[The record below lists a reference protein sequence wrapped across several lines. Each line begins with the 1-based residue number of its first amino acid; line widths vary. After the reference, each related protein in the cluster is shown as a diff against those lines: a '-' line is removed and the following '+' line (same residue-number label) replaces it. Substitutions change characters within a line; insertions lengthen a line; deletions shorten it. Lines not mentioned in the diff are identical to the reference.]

1 LRASDHVV
9 RVACCR
15 IGDLQNQGWG
25 KGGGRIGG
33 PFGGAVGISPSPC
46 PSPCSFTIGVWL
58 PPDDMK
64 TLLNVLDVDR
74 SGEIDQGELEI
85 FWNNAPPLRYLDES
99 QKQYWLKRNVKLDVY
114 SKSMPFHDIRVL
126 YERAVIDLYDMKN
139 PMYTHTFESIGK
151 NVKMDKS
158 FNDRRRSSKMRLETL
173 TSAQMRRSSARFMLE
188 DDIADALMDD
198 YIQESMQGGGGADAD
213 EILHRKALFRSLG
226 VRSDLAVE

>member
-1 LRASDHVV
+1 
-9 RVACCR
+9 
-15 IGDLQNQGWG
+15 
-25 KGGGRIGG
+25 
-33 PFGGAVGISPSPC
+33 
-46 PSPCSFTIGVWL
+46 
-58 PPDDMK
+58 
-64 TLLNVLDVDR
+64 
-74 SGEIDQGELEI
+74 
-85 FWNNAPPLRYLDES
+85 
-99 QKQYWLKRNVKLDVY
+99 VKLDVY

>member
-1 LRASDHVV
+1 M
-9 RVACCR
+9 
-15 IGDLQNQGWG
+15 GEGWG
-25 KGGGRIGG
+25 KDGD